1 MTYERSMELLSEVV
15 DYVSIANDTSDTIEK
30 LLKMGF
36 TSEELI
42 NVFAFSKEDVDDVL
56 NDKEQEEEKDE

>member
-56 NDKEQEEEKDE
+56 DNEKEEKDE

>member
-36 TSEELI
+36 TSEELV

-56 NDKEQEEEKDE
+56 NNEKEEKDE

>member
-15 DYVSIANDTSDTIEK
+15 DYVSIANDTAETIEE

-42 NVFAFSKEDVDDVL
+42 NDFSFSKEDVDDVL
-56 NDKEQEEEKDE
+56 NDKEEEKDE

>member
-1 MTYERSMELLSEVV
+1 MTYERSMELLSEIV
-15 DYVSIANDTSDTIEK
+15 DYISIANDTSDTIEK

-36 TSEELI
+36 TSEELV

-56 NDKEQEEEKDE
+56 NNEKEEKDE

>member
-15 DYVSIANDTSDTIEK
+15 DYVSIANDTAETIEE

-36 TSEELI
+36 TSEEII
-42 NVFAFSKEDVDDVL
+42 NDFSFSKEDVDDVL
-56 NDKEQEEEKDE
+56 NDKEEEKDE

>member
-1 MTYERSMELLSEVV
+1 MTYERSMELLSEIV
-15 DYVSIANDTSDTIEK
+15 DYISIANDTSDTIEK

-36 TSEELI
+36 TSEELV

-56 NDKEQEEEKDE
+56 NNEEEEKDE